1 MVDMTSKVAVT
12 DTFRLAHCS
21 RVPFPSPGDLPVSG
35 IEPRSS
41 TLQADSLPTDAPGKP
56 QINPYLKI
64 LTSALKKEG
73 ATTPIALKL

>member
-1 MVDMTSKVAVT
+1 MDMTSKVAVT

-41 TLQADSLPTDAPGKP
+41 TLQADSL
-56 QINPYLKI
+56 
-64 LTSALKKEG
+64 
-73 ATTPIALKL
+73 